1 MAGNDNPDTPMPSDM
16 ISITLSR
23 QQAQDILVALANAMG
38 SGGSKKDEG
47 TGGGKAGGKT
57 P

>member
-1 MAGNDNPDTPMPSDM
+1 MAGNDNPDTPMPSDT

-23 QQAQDILVALANAMG
+23 QQAQDILVALSNALG

-47 TGGGKAGGKT
+47 GGGKAGGKT
-57 P
+57 Q

>member
-1 MAGNDNPDTPMPSDM
+1 MAGNDNPDTPSDT

>member
-1 MAGNDNPDTPMPSDM
+1 MAGNDNPDTPSDT

-23 QQAQDILVALANAMG
+23 QQAQDVLVALSNALG
-38 SGGSKKDEG
+38 CGRGKKDE
-47 TGGGKAGGKT
+47 GGGKAGGKT

>member
-1 MAGNDNPDTPMPSDM
+1 MAGNDNPDTPSDT

-23 QQAQDILVALANAMG
+23 QQAQDVLVALSSALG

-47 TGGGKAGGKT
+47 GGGKAGGKT